1 MKGGNQVIIDE
12 NNFIGQIKDHNE
24 DALKYIIDKYG
35 GLVKSVVSKTLYAY
49 PQDIEESVLDTFMK
63 VWQNIKYFD
72 ESKNTFKNW
81 IAAIAKYRA
90 IDKLRQIRKSE
101 IITGIEDDKLEN
113 ISEISDDTAF
123 NDAIEELLSCL
134 NKSDKELFIKLYI
147 QGLTIEEIS
156 KETGKSKA
164 LIYNHISRGKKKII
178 CANPSVIKRSDK
190 NG

>member
-1 MKGGNQVIIDE
+1 MIIDE
-12 NNFIGQIKDHNE
+12 KNFIGQIKEQNE

-72 ESKNTFKNW
+72 ESKSTFKNW

-101 IITGIEDDKLEN
+101 IITDIEDDELEN
-113 ISEISDDTAF
+113 ISEISDDIAF

-134 NKSDKELFIKLYI
+134 DKNDKELFIKLYI

-178 CANPSVIKRSDK
+178 CANTSVIKRSDK